1 MQPQTKD
8 LISKYT
14 LIAKKIIYDANRMK
28 SFLKMMGSQDGAVQA
43 VQTVL
48 GAIEK
53 FKPIPPQVY
62 PFLGVNVYMLMVDI
76 AQEVTGHK
84 PDPAIIQQVIIKI
97 LKFTK
102 QASAN
107 PAQPA
112 KPQPQQ
118 APAPAAPQG
127 MLAQGA

>member
-8 LISKYT
+8 QISKYT

-28 SFLKMMGSQDGAVQA
+28 SFLKMMDSQEGALQA
-43 VQTVL
+43 VQTVM

-53 FKPIPPQVY
+53 HKPIPPQVY
-62 PFLGVNVYMLMVDI
+62 PYLGVNVYMLMVDI
-76 AQEVTGHK
+76 AQEVTGNK
-84 PDPAIIQQVIIKI
+84 PDPAIIQQVIGNI
-97 LKFTK
+97 LKFAQ
-102 QASAN
+102 QASK

-112 KPQPQQ
+112 QPQP